1 MLLPMTLATLILD
14 VGYAARSLWRSRGFA
29 LSAILILS
37 VGIAASTGLFAVV
50 DAVVLHPL
58 PYTGADRVVRVRL
71 LPSSGPARPAMVN
84 ADEFLALQ
92 RASTLDGAYIKDSFT
107 KTLGGTSFPES
118 VWTEYYTGN
127 ALTMLG
133 VHPILGRVFTDREV
147 PVGPQPPRVAVV
159 TNRFWQRHF
168 AGQPSAIGQT
178 LRLDGDAFTVIG
190 VIPAEYALDLTDI
203 ILPLRMPTDPPA
215 TWPVLARVKSDVSM
229 ADAQGELQKLYEQ
242 FARRRPQAFPSTFR
256 VQLSRLVD
264 EERAAS
270 HVPVVSLLFAAS
282 ALLLLIGCANV
293 TILLLAR
300 GRLRLHEMALRYA
313 LGAARS
319 RLVSLLLCETGVV
332 MIIASVIALIA
343 VQQVLPLLLAEVPG
357 VVSQR
362 ASRIVVGPMAI
373 LFTVSLTAIA
383 ALIAGLWPAVSV
395 SRQRSDAM
403 RRAAGVRSGAGT
415 GGVGSGILVAAQ
427 VTIAVVLLA
436 GTGAAIRALVDL
448 YRAPAGYDPGRV
460 TVAQIYL
467 PIGSYTTWPERVAV
481 YERVRDEVGREA
493 SVEGSSISLIP
504 TGPPPRTGA
513 STRIEADGL
522 RATDREVLA
531 HSISSDYFS
540 TLKMPLARGHMWT
553 AADDARA
560 EAVTVINETMARQL
574 WPNDDPIGKHV
585 RDRSFIGRRPQ
596 WILNAPGRD
605 GWFEVIG
612 VVRDAPNR
620 GLREPIAPAMYYP
633 YSAALSDTAVLI
645 VRTKGNPAAAERD
658 LRMAVSRA
666 DGNLPIIRFITP
678 DTFMGWQQG
687 EFVTSVLLGFGGVA
701 VILAAFG
708 LFSVVSYAIA
718 HRTREFSIRMAL
730 GATRP
735 VVLRAALQS
744 TAIAVGCG
752 LGIGL
757 MLSLLLN
764 SVLVRWSIRNMAD
777 PFVLAAVVGMLLV
790 TSVAA
795 ALVPARRATAIEPA
809 IALKSE

>member
-1 MLLPMTLATLILD
+1 MTLATLIQD

-29 LSAILILS
+29 VSAVLILAI
-37 VGIAASTGLFAVV
+37 GIAASTGLFAVV

-58 PYTGADRVVRVRL
+58 PYIGADRVVRVRL
-71 LPSSGPARPAMVN
+71 LPASGPARPAMVN
-84 ADEFLALQ
+84 ADEFLAMQ
-92 RASTLDGAYIKDSFT
+92 RASTLDGAYIRDSFT

-133 VHPILGRVFTDREV
+133 VQPILGRVFTDREV
-147 PVGPQPPRVAVV
+147 PVGPQPPRVALV
-159 TNRFWQRHF
+159 THRFWQRHF
-168 AGQPSAIGQT
+168 AGRPSAIGQT

-190 VIPAEYALDLTDI
+190 VVPAEYALDLTDI
-203 ILPLRMPTDPPA
+203 ILPLRMPTDPA
-215 TWPVLARVKSDVSM
+215 TTWPVHVRVKSDVSL
-229 ADAQGELQKLYEQ
+229 AAAQDELQQLYEQ
-242 FARRRPQAFPSTFR
+242 FARRRPEALPSSFR

-270 HVPVVSLLFAAS
+270 HVPVVGLLFAAS

-300 GRLRLHEMALRYA
+300 GRLRVHEMALRYA
-313 LGAARS
+313 LGAGRS
-319 RLVSLLLCETGVV
+319 RLVSLLLSETCVV
-332 MIIASVIALIA
+332 MIIASVIAVIA

-383 ALIAGLWPAVSV
+383 ALIAGLWPAVTV
-395 SRQRSDAM
+395 SRQRTEAM
-403 RRAAGVRSGAGT
+403 RSAAGVRSGSGT
-415 GGVGSGILVAAQ
+415 GRVGSGVLVAAQ

-436 GTGAAIRALVDL
+436 GTGAAFRALVDL
-448 YRAPAGYDPGRV
+448 YRAPAGYDPARV

-467 PIGSYTTWPERVAV
+467 PISSYTTWPGRVAV
-481 YERVRDEVGREA
+481 YERVRAEVSRTA

-504 TGPPPRTGA
+504 TGPPPRTGV

-531 HSISSDYFS
+531 HSVSSDYFS

-553 AADDARA
+553 ASDDARA

-574 WPNDDPIGKHV
+574 WPNEDPIGKRV
-585 RDRSFIGRRPQ
+585 RDRSFVDRRPQ

-605 GWFEVIG
+605 GWFEVVG

-620 GLREPIAPAMYYP
+620 GLRESIAPAMYYP

-666 DGNLPIIRFITP
+666 DGDLPIIRFITP
-678 DTFMGWQQG
+678 ETFMGWQQG
-687 EFVTSVLLGFGGVA
+687 EFVTSVLLGFAGVA

-708 LFSVVSYAIA
+708 LFSVASYAIA

-730 GATRP
+730 GATRA

-744 TAIAVGCG
+744 TAIAVACG

-757 MLSLLLN
+757 MMSLVLN
-764 SVLVRWSIRNMAD
+764 SVLVRWSIPNMDD

-809 IALKSE
+809 IALKNE

>member
-1 MLLPMTLATLILD
+1 MLLPMTLATLIQD

-29 LSAILILS
+29 VSAVLILAI
-37 VGIAASTGLFAVV
+37 GIAASTGLFAVV

-58 PYTGADRVVRVRL
+58 PYIGADRVVRVRL
-71 LPSSGPARPAMVN
+71 LPPSGPARPAMVN

-92 RASTLDGAYIKDSFT
+92 RASTLDGAYIRDSFT
-107 KTLGGTSFPES
+107 KTLRGTSFPES

-133 VHPILGRVFTDREV
+133 VQPILGRVFTDREV
-147 PVGPQPPRVAVV
+147 PVGPQPPHVALV
-159 TNRFWQRHF
+159 TYRFWQRHF
-168 AGQPSAIGQT
+168 AGRPSAIGQT

-190 VIPAEYALDLTDI
+190 VVPAEYALDLTDI
-203 ILPLRMPTDPPA
+203 ILPLRMPTDPA
-215 TWPVLARVKSDVSM
+215 TTWPVHVRVKSDVSL
-229 ADAQGELQKLYEQ
+229 AAAQDELQQLYEQ
-242 FARRRPQAFPSTFR
+242 FARRRPEALPSSFR

-270 HVPVVSLLFAAS
+270 HVPVVGLLFGAS

-300 GRLRLHEMALRYA
+300 GRLRVHEMALRYA
-313 LGAARS
+313 LGAGRS
-319 RLVSLLLCETGVV
+319 RLVSLLLSETCVV
-332 MIIASVIALIA
+332 MIIASVIAVIA

-383 ALIAGLWPAVSV
+383 ALIAGLWPAVTV

-403 RRAAGVRSGAGT
+403 RSAAGVRSGSGT
-415 GGVGSGILVAAQ
+415 GRVGSGVLVAAQ

-436 GTGAAIRALVDL
+436 GTGAAFRALVDL
-448 YRAPAGYDPGRV
+448 YRAPAGYDPARV

-467 PIGSYTTWPERVAV
+467 PISSYTTWPGRVAV
-481 YERVRDEVGREA
+481 YERVRAEVSRTA

-504 TGPPPRTGA
+504 TGPPPRTGV

-531 HSISSDYFS
+531 HSVSSDYFS

-553 AADDARA
+553 ASDDARA

-574 WPNDDPIGKHV
+574 WPNQDPVGKRV
-585 RDRSFIGRRPQ
+585 RDRSFIDRRPQ

-687 EFVTSVLLGFGGVA
+687 EFVTSVLLGFAGVA

-708 LFSVVSYAIA
+708 LFSVTSYAIA

-744 TAIAVGCG
+744 TAIAVACG

-757 MLSLLLN
+757 MMSLVLN
-764 SVLVRWSIRNMAD
+764 SVLVRWSIPNMDD

-809 IALKSE
+809 IALKNE